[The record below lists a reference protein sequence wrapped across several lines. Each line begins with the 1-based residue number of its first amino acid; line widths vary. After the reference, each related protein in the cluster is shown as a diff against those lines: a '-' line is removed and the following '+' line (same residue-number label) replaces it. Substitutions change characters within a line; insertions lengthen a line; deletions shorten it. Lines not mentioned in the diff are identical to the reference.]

1 MIFES
6 PRVTS
11 EEGDVLSLID
21 ELRENLGYVVS
32 TPPRWYGLLRRS
44 IHARNIRA
52 SNTIEGHNVSLE
64 DAIAAVESEGP
75 IDAKDKDWRAVVGY
89 QNAMT
94 YVLQLAKRPRFRYS
108 TETLCALQ
116 YMMMHFDLSKHP
128 GNLRPGP
135 ISVHDSEKREVVYEG
150 PDSEM
155 VPGLL
160 EELMDALNGADQS
173 QALTGAAMAHL
184 NLVMIHPF
192 SDGNGRMGRC
202 LQSLVLARH
211 FSDTDPN
218 FISMESYLGKN
229 TREYYDA
236 LSVVGRGH
244 WKPENDARPWIRFCL
259 RAYYAQA
266 VSLAR
271 RLRTYHR
278 LWDTLETEVE
288 NRQFPDRSVL
298 ALIDSVMGLKVR
310 NSTYR
315 KAAVLSPQMASRDLT
330 ALVTAG
336 FLTMHGRARG
346 AYYMASGRTLTL
358 VEKCWE
364 PKKVDDPFEL
374 IRQSR
379 QPPLF
384 GG

>member
-1 MIFES
+1 M
-6 PRVTS
+6 
-11 EEGDVLSLID
+11 LSLID

-244 WKPENDARPWIRFCL
+244 WKRG
-259 RAYYAQA
+259 
-266 VSLAR
+266 
-271 RLRTYHR
+271 
-278 LWDTLETEVE
+278 
-288 NRQFPDRSVL
+288 RSE
-298 ALIDSVMGLKVR
+298 S
-310 NSTYR
+310 
-315 KAAVLSPQMASRDLT
+315 
-330 ALVTAG
+330 
-336 FLTMHGRARG
+336 
-346 AYYMASGRTLTL
+346 
-358 VEKCWE
+358 
-364 PKKVDDPFEL
+364 
-374 IRQSR
+374 
-379 QPPLF
+379 
-384 GG
+384 